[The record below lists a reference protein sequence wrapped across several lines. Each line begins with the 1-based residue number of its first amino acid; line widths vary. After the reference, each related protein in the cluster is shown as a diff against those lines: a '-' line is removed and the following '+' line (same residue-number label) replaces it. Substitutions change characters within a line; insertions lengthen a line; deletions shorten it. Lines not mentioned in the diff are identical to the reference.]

1 MKNIEEMLL
10 EALLELERRVNDPE
24 YNQPMIN
31 SSGICGHVWNIVDAT
46 YQDYT
51 GECDDYLE
59 FLISEWPGTHFKSNG
74 WRDLAYPVDGS
85 DEFYENI
92 HTPEMWKNPRRRELL
107 SWLIARLQGA

>member
-10 EALLELERRVNDPE
+10 EALLELERMANDP
-24 YNQPMIN
+24 NHDQDHLN
-31 SSGICGHVWNIVDAT
+31 GGGICAHVWVLVDEKYAE
-46 YQDYT
+46 
-51 GECDDYLE
+51 ECEDYLE

-85 DEFYENI
+85 DEFYKNI

-107 SWLIARLQGA
+107 SWLIARLQGG